1 MSKFVFK
8 LPDLGEGVVEAEIV
22 EWHVKPGDVVKEDDN
37 LCDVMT
43 DKATV
48 EIPAPQDGKVLAITG
63 EPGDIISVG
72 SELMTLEL
80 EGVAA
85 DEEIEIHPHEHVEE
99 AKEAK
104 EAKEAPKQEAKAP
117 EPAIAE
123 PAPAAKAAPAAA
135 PTSAPEPKR
144 EGVVAPVRA
153 LASPAVRRRAAEAGV
168 DLIQVPGTG
177 PQGRVT
183 REDFEEFLAG
193 GGRTPAGKGKVKRTG
208 KNEIKVIGLRRKI
221 AEKMQTAKRH
231 IPHFTYVEEVDVTE
245 LEALRQYLNENRL
258 PNQPK
263 LTVLPFLMQALVK
276 VVQDFPELNA
286 TFDDEAGV
294 ITQYDAAHIGIA
306 TQTDNGLMVP
316 VVKHAEAM
324 DIWDSAAEVARV
336 SQAARGNS
344 ATKDELTGSSITIT
358 SLGALGGIVST
369 PVINHPEVA
378 IIGVNKMME
387 KLVMENGNVVQRLVM
402 NLSTSCDHR
411 VVDGFVAAQAIQS
424 YKALLEHPA
433 TIFM

>member
-1 MSKFVFK
+1 MTNFVFK

-48 EIPAPQDGKVLAITG
+48 EIPAPHDGTIVSITG
-63 EPGDIISVG
+63 EPGDMIAVG
-72 SELMTLEL
+72 SELLTLEL
-80 EGVAA
+80 VGGADTPTKPAKKPEAA
-85 DEEIEIHPHEHVEE
+85 PAV
-99 AKEAK
+99 K
-104 EAKEAPKQEAKAP
+104 KAP
-117 EPAIAE
+117 AAVAAE
-123 PAPAAKAAPAAA
+123 PAPAVAAQAAQSAAA
-135 PTSAPEPKR
+135 PEPQR

-177 PQGRVT
+177 PKGRVT
-183 REDFEEFLAG
+183 REDFEGFLAG
-193 GGRTPAGKGKVKRTG
+193 GGRASGGKGKVKLTG

-221 AEKMQTAKRH
+221 AEKMQISKRH

-245 LEALRQYLNENRL
+245 LEALRKFLNENRL

-276 VVQDFPELNA
+276 VLQDFPELNA

-294 ITQYDAAHIGIA
+294 ITQYEGAHIGIA

-316 VVKHAEAM
+316 VVRHTEAL
-324 DIWDSAAEVARV
+324 DIWESAGEVARV
-336 SQAARGNS
+336 SQATRSNTA
-344 ATKDELTGSSITIT
+344 KMDELTGSSITIT

-378 IIGVNKMME
+378 IIGINKMQE
-387 KLVMENGNVVQRLVM
+387 KLVILNGAVVQRLAM
-402 NLSTSCDHR
+402 NISTSCDHR

>member
-1 MSKFVFK
+1 MSALEFK
-8 LPDLGEGVVEAEIV
+8 LPDIGEGVHEGEIV
-22 EWHVKPGDVVKEDDN
+22 RWIVAEGAAVQEDEPVVE
-37 LCDVMT
+37 VMT

-48 EIPAPQDGKVLAITG
+48 EIPAPYDGTIVSITG
-63 EPGDIISVG
+63 EPGDMIAVG
-72 SELMTLEL
+72 SELLTLEL
-80 EGVAA
+80 VGGA
-85 DEEIEIHPHEHVEE
+85 DTPTKP
-99 AKEAK
+99 AKES
-104 EAKEAPKQEAKAP
+104 EAAPAVKEAPAA
-117 EPAIAE
+117 AE
-123 PAPAAKAAPAAA
+123 PAPAVAAQAAQSVA
-135 PTSAPEPKR
+135 APEPQR

-177 PQGRVT
+177 PKGRVT
-183 REDFEEFLAG
+183 REDFEGFLAG
-193 GGRTPAGKGKVKRTG
+193 GGRASGGKGKVKLTG
-208 KNEIKVIGLRRKI
+208 RNEIKVIGLRRKI
-221 AEKMQTAKRH
+221 AEKMQISKRH

-245 LEALRQYLNENRL
+245 LEALRKFLNENRL

-276 VVQDFPELNA
+276 VLQDFPELNA
-286 TFDDEAGV
+286 TYDDEAGV
-294 ITQYDAAHIGIA
+294 ITQYEGAHIGIA

-316 VVKHAEAM
+316 VVRHTEAL
-324 DIWDSAAEVARV
+324 DIWESAGEVARV
-336 SQAARGNS
+336 SQATRSNTA
-344 ATKDELTGSSITIT
+344 KMDELTGSSITIT

-378 IIGVNKMME
+378 IIGINKMQE
-387 KLVMENGNVVQRLVM
+387 KLVMQNGAVVQRLAM
-402 NLSTSCDHR
+402 NISTSCDHR

>member
-1 MSKFVFK
+1 MTKFVFK

-48 EIPAPQDGKVLAITG
+48 EIPAPHDGKVLAISG

-72 SELMTLEL
+72 AELMALEL

-85 DEEIEIHPHEHVEE
+85 DEDIEIHPHKHVEE
-99 AKEAK
+99 EAQ
-104 EAKEAPKQEAKAP
+104 ATEAPAKTP
-117 EPAIAE
+117 EPAVA
-123 PAPAAKAAPAAA
+123 APAAKAAPAAPA
-135 PTSAPEPKR
+135 SSSAPEPKR

-183 REDFEEFLAG
+183 REDFETFLAG
-193 GGRTPAGKGKVKRTG
+193 GGRTVVAGRGKTKLTG
-208 KNEIKVIGLRRKI
+208 TNEIKVIGLRRKI

-276 VVQDFPELNA
+276 VLQDFPELNA
-286 TFDDEAGV
+286 TYDDEAGV
-294 ITQYDAAHIGIA
+294 ITQYEGAHIGIA

-316 VVKHAEAM
+316 VVRHTEAL
-324 DIWDSAAEVARV
+324 DIWESAAEVARV
-336 SQAARGNS
+336 SQAARGNT
-344 ATKDELTGSSITIT
+344 AKVNELSGSSITIT

-378 IIGVNKMME
+378 IIGVNKMMD
-387 KLVMENGNVVQRLVM
+387 KLVMENGAVVQRKVM
-402 NLSTSCDHR
+402 NISTSCDHR
-411 VVDGFVAAQAIQS
+411 VVDGFVCAQAIQS